1 MDFNAIAAKLRQ
13 IDEAPMPAIPGAP
26 QMPEPK
32 PSISVNM
39 NAQGAEGIED
49 LLKVLSKIE
58 SGDDEGA
65 DTMLPPG
72 HDADHQVVKTLDKDG
87 DLDHD
92 MDDHKEEAYANEP
105 DEEIED
111 IDYLVNKLAGGMNR
125 PKGTH
130 TKVSSADNPLQK
142 VSAGESVE
150 TEKTDL
156 RSQIRAELAQ
166 KLSEMKGE

>member
-1 MDFNAIAAKLRQ
+1 MDFNAIAARLRQ
-13 IDEAPMPAIPGAP
+13 LDEAPVPAIPGAP
-26 QMPEPK
+26 VEMPEHK
-32 PSISVNM
+32 PSISINM
-39 NAQGAEGIED
+39 NAQGSQGIQD
-49 LLKVLSKIE
+49 LLKILADIDS
-58 SGDDEGA
+58 DDKNT
-65 DTMLPPG
+65 DILPPM
-72 HDADHQVVKTLDKDG
+72 HDQDHQIVKTLDKDG

-142 VSAGESVE
+142 IAPAES
-150 TEKTDL
+150 DL
-156 RSQIRAELAQ
+156 KAQIRAELMQRLQEA
-166 KLSEMKGE
+166 KEK